1 MKTRQ
6 RNRSARMGVA
16 RMGVAGGFDADLRG
30 MRKSALALAVLGLF
44 GGLCGEAQAG
54 SVDFGN
60 NTAMQYTV
68 TLNYALGLR
77 LKNPSDSLVNGP
89 VSPTTGLPSTIN
101 ADDGDRNFRS
111 GSLINNRISARLEA
125 DLRHDNYGV
134 FVRGDGFYDQAY
146 HHPNDNDSPG
156 TINKAGPNSEF
167 SADAK
172 YFQGNRARLLDAYA
186 YGEWRLGGTDLNV
199 RAGRQVVAWGESLF
213 FPNISGAQG
222 PADATRANIPGTE
235 VKDILLPVNQGL
247 ATLAV
252 TKDLSLLGYYQFQ
265 YRPTE
270 LDPVGDYFSYTDVVG
285 PGAEFIHAFALAPG
299 VTYKIPRGGDLMPS
313 DFGQWGLGL
322 RYSLGAF
329 TELGFYQLRY
339 HNKTPSV
346 ITNFGPVTLAP
357 GAPPAILP
365 TSYNIAYADGIDLTG
380 VSVSSSIGPVN
391 VAGEVSYKDG
401 VPLLVNTA
409 AGPTASPGKATQA
422 QVSAIYIVGPSFL
435 AREIDLVGEA
445 VYLHVNGVDAVGGS
459 TSLSAT
465 KNAWAYE
472 GSATFNYPN
481 VFNGWDLAVP
491 LTWAHAVTGT
501 AAVAGAFGSLVG
513 HGDQRASVGLTFTY
527 LSRLEVA
534 TSYNAFLG
542 SANPATHPLADRDY
556 VALNLKYRF

>member
-1 MKTRQ
+1 MR
-6 RNRSARMGVA
+6 GDE
-16 RMGVAGGFDADLRG
+16 AGAAHGLRLT
-30 MRKSALALAVLGLF
+30 ALAAALAAMGMT
-44 GGLCGEAQAG
+44 GTAQAG
-54 SVDFGN
+54 SLDFGN

-68 TLNYALGLR
+68 TLNYALGVR
-77 LKNPSDSLVNGP
+77 LSDPNSALINGP
-89 VSPTTGLPSTIN
+89 VSPATGLPTTVN

-146 HHPNDNDSPG
+146 HHPNDNDSPD
-156 TINKAGPNSEF
+156 TINKAGPNTRF
-167 SADAK
+167 SNDAR

-186 YGEWRLGGTDLNV
+186 YGEWRMGGTDLNV
-199 RAGRQVVAWGESLF
+199 RMGRQVVGWGESLF

-235 VKDILLPVNQGL
+235 VKDILLPVNQAM

-252 TKDLSLLGYYQFQ
+252 SHDLTLLGYYQFQ

-285 PGAEFIHAFALAPG
+285 PGAEFIRAFALAPG
-299 VTYKIPRGGDLMPS
+299 VSYNIPSTGEHRPS
-313 DFGQWGLGL
+313 DYGQYGLGL
-322 RYSLGAF
+322 RYNLGV

-339 HNKTPSV
+339 HDKNPSV
-346 ITNFGPVTLAP
+346 LTNYAPVVLAP
-357 GAPPAILP
+357 GAPPMILP
-365 TSYNIAYADGIDLTG
+365 VSYDIRYADGIDLTG
-380 VSVSSSIGPVN
+380 LSVSSSIGPVN
-391 VAGEVSYKDG
+391 VAGEVSYKNG
-401 VPLLVNTA
+401 VPLLVNTL
-409 AGPTASPGKATQA
+409 AGPTAMPGKATQA
-422 QVSAIYIVGPSFL
+422 QASAIYIVGPSFL
-435 AREIDLVGEA
+435 AREIDLVGE
-445 VYLHVNGVDAVGGS
+445 VGYLHVNGVEGAS
-459 TSLSAT
+459 TDSLSNT

-472 GSATFNYPN
+472 GTATFNYPN

-491 LTWAHAVTGT
+491 LSWAHAVTGN
-501 AAVAGAFGSLVG
+501 AAVSGAFGSLVG

-542 SANPATHPLADRDY
+542 SANPVTHPLADRDY